1 MRVLLADDH
10 DLVRDALGALLMKDA
25 SELSVTAVSDLDA
38 AFQAWE
44 REGAFDVIV
53 LDLKM
58 PGMDGLSGAERMVA
72 HVAPAPV
79 VIMSG
84 SARRSDVMAALRIGV
99 RGFIPKTLA
108 GRSLVNAVRLVAGGE
123 TYVPMDILSGSDDE
137 TGHGGSDGLTERE
150 RDVLFE
156 LRRGHSNKEIARALH
171 IAETTV
177 KLHLRAISD
186 KLDARNRTEIVIR
199 AIDRGLA

>member
-10 DLVRDALGALLMKDA
+10 DLVRDALGALLMKDDPA
-25 SELSVTAVSDLDA
+25 LSVTAAGDLAA
-38 AFQAWE
+38 AFAACD

-72 HVAPAPV
+72 RAAPAPV

-137 TGHGGSDGLTERE
+137 AGAGAGDGLTERE
-150 RDVLFE
+150 REVLFE
-156 LRRGHSNKEIARALH
+156 LRRGHSNKEIARALQ

-186 KLDARNRTEIVIR
+186 KLNARNRTEIVIR